1 MRSWKFLLPLLA
13 SSMCFAAQPDRIT
26 GPIDSSQMVPLAKSL
41 HPKAQPQYDQGAVN
55 PSLKLTYIT
64 MLLAPSPSQ
73 QAALEQLLAQQQE
86 RGSPNYH
93 RWLSPWQFADQFG
106 LSQGD
111 LSKVTGWL
119 KSQGFQILSVGG
131 GRNSVV
137 FSGTTAQ
144 AESAFKTEIH
154 NYKVDGQEHIANS
167 TPLMIPSALNGI
179 VSGVMGLHSFF
190 PKPANQGKGMG
201 GVRNS
206 HPGYYDSSF
215 IFPNFL
221 APDDVATIYDI
232 TPLYNASTPIDGAG
246 QTLGIIGQTDI
257 YMADITDFRSG
268 FSLNQITG
276 CTTAASGLVTAC
288 NSTYFRYVL
297 VGGDP
302 GAPSTC
308 GDLSEADLDI
318 EWSGATA
325 RNAQIIYFNS
335 PVTYSSDCT
344 QVLSGGGVNAALS
357 AAINPSSGPPL
368 APVLSMSYGI
378 CEAEAD
384 NLETLLQQGN
394 VEGITIV
401 NSAGDQGA
409 AACDFSP
416 PNNEVNPPF
425 SPAEFGLA
433 VSYPASSPEVTG
445 AGGTSISL
453 ANDSYPSPATTYWST
468 TPGPNGGTALQYI
481 PEQPWNDGEE
491 FADYCHA
498 PASGD
503 TFCSQGGT
511 PATPHWVAL
520 STSATAAEVQS
531 DIWISSGGGG
541 ASNCFYETTGG
552 VCLGAGAGPTGGGLA
567 QPSYQQALRVPS
579 APSGVRYVPDVS
591 LLASPNFP
599 GYIFCTAQSELVQGG
614 SSTSSCA
621 GGIANS
627 LDNGTYV
634 SAVGGTS
641 VASPVFAGIV
651 ALLNQSLGT
660 SGLGNIN
667 PTLYALAAAS
677 SSAVFHPITSG
688 DNNVYCEPGTP
699 AGNPSDVVCPSTG
712 IFGFSAS
719 NFDPTTKY
727 NLVTGLGSVNANQ
740 LATAWPSRTGSSI
753 TMTPSAT
760 NVMIGNSVSF
770 AVTVTP
776 STGVGTVSFSTLN
789 GGTTTVLGTATLNTP
804 YPTAPSGT
812 ATFTTTSLP
821 AGSNTVTAT
830 YLGDASVNASM
841 SASATVTV
849 TIPFTLSPNPPSL
862 SVVAGQSGTSIITVT
877 PVNGFDQTVNFNA
890 TSSPPGGCTTGLPS
904 GAACTFNPA
913 SVTLDGTHSQ
923 TVALTIAT
931 AANMALQTTAPI
943 TVSATTGSSSI
954 PTTVSLAVT
963 ATNQSFTIASNAKTY
978 SVVPGGTAQ
987 VQITVAGTNGFV
999 NTSNS
1004 TTALPVT
1011 YTCLQSSLPTEVQ
1024 CSFSPTGGAAVSSA
1038 SLTLN
1043 ITTTGPTSR
1052 VQPPLGHGSR
1062 LYYALLLPGLF
1073 GIVFASGSR
1082 GRGARLLGL
1091 IVVLGVSSLGVSS
1104 CGGSS
1109 GGVQENAGTPAGTYA
1124 IIVNATTAGP
1134 NALTAPPLTVNLT
1147 VQ

>member
-13 SSMCFAAQPDRIT
+13 SSLCFAAQPDRIT

-93 RWLSPWQFADQFG
+93 KWLSPWQFADQFG

-137 FSGTTAQ
+137 FSGTAAQ

-190 PKPANQGKGMG
+190 PKPANQRKGMG

-268 FSLNQITG
+268 FNLNQITG
-276 CTTAASGLVTAC
+276 CTTAPSGLVTAC

-409 AACDFSP
+409 AACEFSP

-468 TPGPNGGTALQYI
+468 TPGPNSGTALQYI

-579 APSGVRYVPDVS
+579 APTGVRYVPDVS

-621 GGIANS
+621 GGIANA

-699 AGNPSDVVCPSTG
+699 AGNPSDVICPSSG

-727 NLVTGLGSVNANQ
+727 NLVNGLGSVDANVLAVAWKASLDPDFQ
-740 LATAWPSRTGSSI
+740 LSASALSPSSI
-753 TMTPSAT
+753 PAGASTA
-760 NVMIGNSVSF
+760 
-770 AVTVTP
+770 ATVTISAIAG
-776 STGVGTVSFSTLN
+776 STGVV
-789 GGTTTVLGTATLNTP
+789 
-804 YPTAPSGT
+804 
-812 ATFTTTSLP
+812 
-821 AGSNTVTAT
+821 
-830 YLGDASVNASM
+830 VN
-841 SASATVTV
+841 
-849 TIPFTLSPNPPSL
+849 FSPNSC
-862 SVVAGQSGTSIITVT
+862 A
-877 PVNGFDQTVNFNA
+877 
-890 TSSPPGGCTTGLPS
+890 GLPT
-904 GAACTFNPA
+904 GATCTFNPA
-913 SVTLDGTHSQ
+913 SVTFDGTDPVTTQVTISTLATMTVPPTAQ
-923 TVALTIAT
+923 TVTIT
-931 AANMALQTTAPI
+931 PTNSPNTTA
-943 TVSATTGSSSI
+943 
-954 PTTVSLAVT
+954 TVSLAVT
-963 ATNQSFTIASNAKTY
+963 ATNQSFTLSSNAKTY

-987 VQITVAGTNGFV
+987 VQLTVAGTNGFV
-999 NTSNS
+999 NSSNS

-1011 YTCLQSSLPTEVQ
+1011 YICAQSSLPTEVQ
-1024 CSFSPTGGAAVSSA
+1024 CSFTPTGGAAVSSTA
-1038 SLTLN
+1038 LTLN

-1052 VQPPLGHGSR
+1052 VRPPPGHGSR

-1073 GIVFASGSR
+1073 GIVFASGSHS
-1082 GRGARLLGL
+1082 RGARLLSL
-1091 IVVLGVSSLGVSS
+1091 IVVLGVSTLGLSS

-1109 GGVQENAGTPAGTYA
+1109 SGVQKNAGTPAGTYA
-1124 IIVNATTAGP
+1124 IVVNATTAGP
-1134 NALTAPPLTVNLT
+1134 TPLTASLTVNLT
-1147 VQ
+1147 VTQ

>member
-13 SSMCFAAQPDRIT
+13 SSLCFAAQPDRIP

-73 QAALEQLLAQQQE
+73 QAGLEQLLAQQQD

-93 RWLSPWQFADQFG
+93 KWLSPRQFADQFG

-111 LSKVTGWL
+111 LSKVTAWV

-137 FSGTTAQ
+137 FSGTAAQ

-154 NYKVDGQEHIANS
+154 NYKVDGLVHFANS

-179 VSGVMGLHSFF
+179 VSGVMGVHSFF
-190 PKPANQGKGMG
+190 PKPASQRKGMG

-257 YMADITDFRSG
+257 YMADITDFRTG
-268 FSLNQITG
+268 FNLNQITG

-445 AGGTSISL
+445 VGGTSISL
-453 ANDSYPSPATTYWST
+453 ANDSYPSPATAYWSAT
-468 TPGPNGGTALQYI
+468 LGPDGGTALQYI

-520 STSATAAEVQS
+520 SASATASEVQS

-541 ASNCFYETTGG
+541 TSNCFYQNSGG
-552 VCLGAGAGPTGGGLA
+552 VCLGAGAGPTGGGLG
-567 QPSYQQALRVPS
+567 QPSYQQALKIPN
-579 APSGVRYVPDVS
+579 APVGVRYVPDVS
-591 LLASPNFP
+591 LLSSPNFP
-599 GYIFCTAQSELVQGG
+599 GYIFCTPQSELVQSG

-621 GGIANS
+621 GGIANA
-627 LDNGTYV
+627 LNNGTYV
-634 SAVGGTS
+634 SAIGGTS
-641 VASPVFAGIV
+641 VASPIFAGIV
-651 ALLNQSLGT
+651 ALLNQSFGG
-660 SGLGNIN
+660 SGQGNIN
-667 PTLYALAAAS
+667 PKLYNLAATPS
-677 SSAVFHPITSG
+677 NGIFHPITSG
-688 DNNVYCEPGTP
+688 DNDVSCAPNTP
-699 AGNPSDVVCPSTG
+699 LGYPVNVVCPASG
-712 IFGFSAS
+712 SLGFSAS
-719 NFDPTTKY
+719 NFDPTTGY
-727 NLVTGLGSVNANQ
+727 NLVTGLGSIDADKLV
-740 LATAWPSRTGSSI
+740 TAL
-753 TMTPSAT
+753 
-760 NVMIGNSVSF
+760 
-770 AVTVTP
+770 TVFTLTP
-776 STGVGTVSFSTLN
+776 STPVPASI
-789 GGTTTVLGTATLNTP
+789 
-804 YPTAPSGT
+804 
-812 ATFTTTSLP
+812 P
-821 AGSNTVTAT
+821 AGQ
-830 YLGDASVNASM
+830 
-841 SASATVTV
+841 SATVT
-849 TIPFTLSPNPPSL
+849 L
-862 SVVAGQSGTSIITVT
+862 TVT
-877 PVNGFDQTVNFNA
+877 PVNPSAGMTISFSGTSACAGLPALGTCTFSPTQVNGASAQTVQLTVFIPANA
-890 TSSPPGGCTTGLPS
+890 TPG
-904 GAACTFNPA
+904 
-913 SVTLDGTHSQ
+913 TL
-923 TVALTIAT
+923 
-931 AANMALQTTAPI
+931 PI
-943 TVSATTGSSSI
+943 TVTGAASGTSSGSQA
-954 PTTVSLAVT
+954 TTVSLTVT
-963 ATNQSFTIASNAKTY
+963 ATNQSFTVASNAKTY

-987 VQITVAGTNGFV
+987 VQLTLSGTNGFV

-1024 CSFSPTGGAAVSSA
+1024 CSFSPTGGAAVSST

-1052 VQPPLGHGSR
+1052 LQPPLGHGGR

-1082 GRGARLLGL
+1082 SRGARLLGL

-1109 GGVQENAGTPAGTYA
+1109 GGVQKNSGTPAGTYA
-1124 IIVNATTAGP
+1124 IVVNATTAGP
-1134 NALTAPPLTVNLT
+1134 NALAAPPLTVNLT